1 MGSFK
6 SNQQNRIQKTPQ
18 MQVRSGSK
26 DYSYLQLIMQQNNR
40 LRMVIKDCYHQQIK
54 DCYHPLITR
63 LTSSKMAAWA
73 YCHPTIK
80 DYSYLQLIM
89 QQNNRLRMV
98 IKDRYLQQIKDCYL
112 QQIKDCYHPLMTRP
126 ASSRMAAWA

>member
-40 LRMVIKDCYHQQIK
+40 LRMVIKDCYHQ
-54 DCYHPLITR
+54 LITR
-63 LTSSKMAAWA
+63 LTSIKMAAWA

-98 IKDRYLQQIKDCYL
+98 IKDCYLQQIKDCYH